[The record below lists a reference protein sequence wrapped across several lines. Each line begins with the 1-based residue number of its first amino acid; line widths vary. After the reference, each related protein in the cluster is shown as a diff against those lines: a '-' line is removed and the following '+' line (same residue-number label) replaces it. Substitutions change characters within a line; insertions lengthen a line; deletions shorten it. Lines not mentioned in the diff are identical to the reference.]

1 MKRRDFLAGLAAG
14 AAQPAQSASA
24 RPNILL
30 LFSDDQGYHDVGC
43 FGSEIPTP
51 NIDSIARNGVK
62 FERFYS
68 AAPVCTPS
76 RYGLLTGRY
85 PARSRDQLLNALM
98 PPSKKGIHPGETT
111 LAEALKEHGYR
122 TALIGKWHL
131 GSARPEFL
139 PNRHGF
145 DLYDGFLHGC
155 IDYFDFT
162 YGGMPSWFRND
173 KPFTPPKGHT
183 TDYLTDRAIDFMRQE
198 REHPFFLYLPYN
210 APHYGK
216 GAYDPKT
223 GKASNVLQAPEE
235 YIRRFAHIKDENRR
249 VYAAMVSAL
258 DDNIGRL
265 LRALREQ
272 KLEEKTLV
280 VFLTDNGG
288 APAFGGMNTP
298 LRGHK
303 SQLFEGGIRVPAVMQ
318 WKGRIEPGRTVR
330 QPCGSVD
337 IFPTVCGLAGARA
350 PSGVDGRDLSS
361 VLFANRTF
369 EREFFWRTERE
380 EAYMRGDWKY
390 IRTGDGQ
397 EQLFDLARDPAETTN
412 RTGDLP
418 ALGRIKAAYAK
429 VRGTCPDWT
438 S

>member
-14 AAQPAQSASA
+14 PAALAPSGPS
-24 RPNILL
+24 RPNVLL
-30 LFSDDQGYHDVGC
+30 IFSDDQGYHDVGC

-62 FERFYS
+62 FERYYS

-85 PARSRDQLLNALM
+85 PARSRDQMLNALM

-111 LAEALKEHGYR
+111 VAEALKERGYR

-162 YGGMPSWFRND
+162 YGGMPSWYRNE
-173 KPFTPPKGHT
+173 KPFTPPRGHT
-183 TDYLTDRAIDFMRQE
+183 TNYITDRAIEYLGQNRSN
-198 REHPFFLYLPYN
+198 PFFLYLPYN

-216 GAYDPKT
+216 GAYDKQT
-223 GKASNVLQAPEE
+223 GKASNVLQAPDE
-235 YIRRFAHIKDENRR
+235 YIRRFAHIADEKRR

-265 LRALREQ
+265 LRALRDLN
-272 KLEEKTLV
+272 LEENTV
-280 VFLTDNGG
+280 VMFMSDNGG
-288 APAFGGMNTP
+288 ATGFGGLNKP
-298 LRGHK
+298 LRGSK

-337 IFPTVCGLAGARA
+337 IFPTLCRFTGARSPA
-350 PSGVDGRDLSS
+350 NLDGRDISP
-361 VLFANRTF
+361 VLLENRTF
-369 EREFFWRTERE
+369 ERELFWRTERD
-380 EAYMRGDWKY
+380 EAYLLGNWKY
-390 IRTGDGQ
+390 IRMKDGQ
-397 EQLFDLARDPAETTN
+397 EYLFDLEQDPNETTN
-412 RTGDLP
+412 RIADAAMLKKM
-418 ALGRIKAAYAK
+418 KAGCDK
-429 VRGTCPDWT
+429 VRAGLPKA
-438 S
+438 